1 MNKYYVLYST
11 LYYDM
16 LSQTY
21 NNILTVDDIPFGNL
35 ANLVK
40 SIKISQISRN
50 KIVNNNICTYA
61 ILNEK
66 GCGYYTYN
74 DMSLFITYLL
84 NNNYKIYKDLDI
96 NSYNIGTGTNNG
108 TGFGVSTGTGNKKP
122 ILFFYI

>member
-1 MNKYYVLYST
+1 MSVYYVLYNT
-11 LYYDM
+11 LYYDT
-16 LSQTY
+16 LSETY
-21 NNILTVDDIPFGNL
+21 NNILTVDDIPFGEL

-50 KIVNNNICTYA
+50 KIINNNICTYA

-74 DMSLFITYLL
+74 DMPLFITYLL

-96 NSYNIGTGTNNG
+96 NTGSIASSC
-108 TGFGVSTGTGNKKP
+108 VSTGTGNKKP

>member
-21 NNILTVDDIPFGNL
+21 NNILTLDNIPVGKL

-50 KIVNNNICTYA
+50 KIVSKNICTYA
-61 ILNEK
+61 IINES

-74 DMSLFITYLL
+74 DVQLFITYLL
-84 NNNYKIYKDLDI
+84 NNNYKLYTDLDI
-96 NSYNIGTGTNNG
+96 NSYNIGAGTSYDSANR
-108 TGFGVSTGTGNKKP
+108 KP

>member
-11 LYYDM
+11 LYYDS

-21 NNILTVDDIPFGNL
+21 NNILTLDNIPVGKL
-35 ANLVK
+35 ANIVK

-61 ILNEK
+61 IINENR
-66 GCGYYTYN
+66 CGYYTYN
-74 DMSLFITYLL
+74 DVQLFITYLL
-84 NNNYKIYKDLDI
+84 NNNYKIYTDLDI
-96 NSYNIGTGTNNG
+96 NIGTIA
-108 TGFGVSTGTGNKKP
+108 SSSNKKP